1 MPNKPA
7 EAAKLIAST
16 KAYAQWQSTLAWL
29 KDPPASYMLPPTDI
43 QGGLDAIGANATAGK
58 FQSEFEFQSAMVQ
71 LVASAHDGHFAIR
84 PDMFKAFSFRND
96 LATDI
101 VSVSVDGKQV
111 PKLYNLG

>member
-1 MPNKPA
+1 
-7 EAAKLIAST
+7 
-16 KAYAQWQSTLAWL
+16 
-29 KDPPASYMLPPTDI
+29 MLPPTDI
-43 QGGLDAIGANATAGK
+43 QGGLDAIGANATAGR

-96 LATDI
+96 LAVDI

-111 PKLYNLG
+111 PKLYNLGQCAFE

>member
-1 MPNKPA
+1 
-7 EAAKLIAST
+7 
-16 KAYAQWQSTLAWL
+16 
-29 KDPPASYMLPPTDI
+29 
-43 QGGLDAIGANATAGK
+43 
-58 FQSEFEFQSAMVQ
+58 MVQ

-111 PKLYNLG
+111 PKLYNLGQF